1 MISLEWIWVLT
12 LLPLPLLVR
21 LALPPAQSNV
31 QAALHT
37 PFLSELKSIHEAP
50 SHTHKKQGF
59 RSLLP
64 WLIWLAL
71 VLAAARPVW
80 IGEPVE
86 LPASGRDL
94 MLAVDVSPSMQET
107 DLHINDKPV
116 DRLTALKAVMN
127 PFIDSR
133 VGDRLGLIL
142 FGSQAYLQTPLTFDR
157 ITVKTLLKES
167 RIGIA
172 GDATAIGDA
181 IGLGLKR
188 LVHRP
193 NEKKVLILITD
204 GANTAGEL
212 SPRKAAELAAQKGL
226 TIYTVG
232 VGADEMDVPGLL
244 GSSFGAY
251 RKNPSKD
258 LDEQLLKDIA
268 TLTRGRY
275 FRARS
280 AEDLLGIY
288 QLLDQLEPVE
298 LETETFRPKQALY
311 FWPLGFA
318 LLLSLMM
325 ALLSIAPTT
334 RNPLDALR
342 DRVQSGATRNGETN
356 NEATR

>member
-1 MISLEWIWVLT
+1 MISLQWIWVL
-12 LLPLPLLVR
+12 LLFPLPILVR
-21 LALPPAQSNV
+21 LFLPAAESNTH
-31 QAALHT
+31 AALHT
-37 PFLSELKSIHEAP
+37 PFLLELKSIHEAGV
-50 SHTHKKQGF
+50 STHKKQGF
-59 RSLLP
+59 QSLLP
-64 WLIWLAL
+64 WLIWLL
-71 VLAAARPVW
+71 LLFAAARPIW
-80 IGEPVE
+80 IGDPVE

-94 MLAVDVSPSMQET
+94 MLAVDVSPSMQEK
-107 DLHINDKPV
+107 DLHLNDEPV
-116 DRLTALKAVMN
+116 DRLTVLKAVMG

-157 ITVKTLLKES
+157 ITVQTLLNES

-193 NEKKVLILITD
+193 NEKKVLILVTD

-226 TIYTVG
+226 TIYTIG
-232 VGADEMDVPGLL
+232 VGADEMNVPGLL

-251 RKNPSKD
+251 KKNPSKD
-258 LDEQLLKDIA
+258 LDERLLTDIA
-268 TLTRGRY
+268 LLTDGRY

-280 AEDLLGIY
+280 LEDLRGIY
-288 QLLDQLEPVE
+288 QLLDELEPVE

-318 LLLSLMM
+318 LLLSVLI
-325 ALLSIAPTT
+325 ALISLAPGFGLSKKSIHEGAP
-334 RNPLDALR
+334 
-342 DRVQSGATRNGETN
+342 
-356 NEATR
+356 

>member
-1 MISLEWIWVLT
+1 MISLQWIWVL
-12 LLPLPLLVR
+12 LLFPLPILVR
-21 LALPPAQSNV
+21 LLLPAAESNTH
-31 QAALHT
+31 AALHT
-37 PFLSELKSIHEAP
+37 PFLLELQNIPEAGV
-50 SHTHKKQGF
+50 STHKKQGLQ
-59 RSLLP
+59 SLLP
-64 WLIWLAL
+64 WLIWLL
-71 VLAAARPVW
+71 LLFAAARPVW

-94 MLAVDVSPSMQET
+94 MLAVDVSPSMQEK
-107 DLHINDKPV
+107 DLHLNDESV
-116 DRLTALKAVMN
+116 DRLTVLKAVMS

-157 ITVKTLLKES
+157 ITVQTLLNES

-193 NEKKVLILITD
+193 NEKKVLILVTD

-226 TIYTVG
+226 TIYTIG
-232 VGADEMDVPGLL
+232 VGADEMNVPGLL

-251 RKNPSKD
+251 KKNPSKD
-258 LDEQLLKDIA
+258 LDERLLTDIA
-268 TLTRGRY
+268 LLTDGRY

-280 AEDLLGIY
+280 LEDLQGIY
-288 QLLDQLEPVE
+288 QLLDELEPVE
-298 LETETFRPKQALY
+298 LETETFRPQQALY

-318 LLLSLMM
+318 LLLSVII
-325 ALLSIAPTT
+325 ALLSLTPGFSLPQKNIHEGAP
-334 RNPLDALR
+334 
-342 DRVQSGATRNGETN
+342 E
-356 NEATR
+356 